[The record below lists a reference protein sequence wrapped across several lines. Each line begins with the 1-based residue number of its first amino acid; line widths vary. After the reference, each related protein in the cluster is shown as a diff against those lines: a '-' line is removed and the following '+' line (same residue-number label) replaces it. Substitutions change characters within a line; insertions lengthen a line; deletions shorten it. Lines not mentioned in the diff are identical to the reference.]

1 MYCLC
6 TFVYYI
12 LSKKYVQSTR
22 TLTPTFRENPV
33 RRCFVGARFHQY
45 QGLRYIDQEKQRY
58 QKSVQRAR
66 GVLQGKVR
74 VLSLGPWHKNV

>member
-1 MYCLC
+1 MFMYFCLLYFIKEIC
-6 TFVYYI
+6 T
-12 LSKKYVQSTR
+12 KYTW
-22 TLTPTFRENPV
+22 TFTPTFRENTV